1 MDDIKRLSALLIA
14 SSMFMTNM
22 TCAVVSA
29 DEIPVEENQSSYS
42 ETIGETEQDF
52 GEAYAETPAEEE
64 AADVSENTADE
75 ETQTSEEQGE
85 EPEEQ
90 NEETPSVPEENSS
103 ENNAGQGE
111 PVQNEEIPAQAGTD
125 EASAVNKG
133 KGDIEG
139 LVNTKVFQVTL
150 PVKGNGLDYVA
161 DPQGLI
167 RKTNAAKHPD
177 SVYDENSNV
186 YFNNGTQVT
195 EDGRKVTA
203 YSGTSDPLT
212 VVNKSS
218 SAVTVVARVSAYYEQ
233 GASNPVALAGSR
245 DFTDVSKPS
254 ICLSVIRS
262 DDGSE
267 TVLTQREQIISAS
280 IPGCPGAYK
289 YVYEQ
294 GGNGETDYGYRLM
307 TDEELKS
314 FRADAANAGTDT
326 TFSEFSLCM
335 TGACNSDGDWKSEVN
350 YSFPSTSVVWN
361 VGFAV
366 SARPC
371 INNDYYTVAY
381 SSEIKIPYS
390 PGLFDAAA
398 TDIESA
404 EFITQS
410 GSIQIKG
417 NGSYFSVT
425 DNEITLTADFADYA
439 KNENGGILR
448 ITFNDPQN
456 TSVDITLDNSAAPS
470 LDENECHISP
480 EDKKIV
486 IPFSLGAGEKAAS
499 GVTSVKFG
507 NSDFSSSAYS
517 SVNGGSVTL
526 TASAVRTIQSK
537 GGGKV
542 YVTFDDSART
552 RCSFRVAVD

>member
-29 DEIPVEENQSSYS
+29 DEIPAEENQSSYS
-42 ETIGETEQDF
+42 ETIEETEQGFD
-52 GEAYAETPAEEE
+52 EANVETPAEEVTAE
-64 AADVSENTADE
+64 EPENAADE
-75 ETQTSEEQGE
+75 ETQESEEQGGTLQ
-85 EPEEQ
+85 EQ
-90 NEETPSVPEENSS
+90 NEETPSVPEES
-103 ENNAGQGE
+103 NAEQGE
-111 PVQNEEIPAQAGTD
+111 PVQNEEIPAESGPE

-177 SVYDENSNV
+177 SVYDDNSNV
-186 YFNNGTQVT
+186 YFNNGEQVT

-203 YSGTSDPLT
+203 YSKTSDPLT

-233 GASNPVALAGSR
+233 GATNPVALAGSR
-245 DFTDVSKPS
+245 DWTDVSKPS

-267 TVLTQREQIISAS
+267 TVLTQREQVIQAS
-280 IPGCPGAYK
+280 IPGCPEAYK
-289 YVYEQ
+289 FVYED
-294 GGNGETDYGYRLM
+294 GNNGEKDYGYRLM
-307 TDEELKS
+307 SDEELKS
-314 FRADAANAGTDT
+314 SGMDAAFKD
-326 TFSEFSLCM
+326 FSLRM
-335 TGACNSDGDWKSEVN
+335 TGECNSDGEWKSDLD

-366 SARPC
+366 SAKPC
-371 INNDYYTVAY
+371 INNDYCTVAY
-381 SSEIKIPYS
+381 DSEIKIPYS
-390 PGLFDAAA
+390 LGLFDAAA
-398 TDIESA
+398 SGISSA
-404 EFITQS
+404 EFISQS
-410 GSIQIKG
+410 GSTQING
-417 NGSYFSVT
+417 NGSYFSAT
-425 DNEITLTADFADYA
+425 ENEITLTSDFAYYA
-439 KNENGGILR
+439 RSENGGILR

-470 LDENECHISP
+470 LDETECHISS
-480 EDKKIV
+480 DDRKV
-486 IPFSLGAGEKAAS
+486 YIPFSYGAGEKAAS
-499 GVTSVKFG
+499 GITSVKFG
-507 NSDFSSSAYS
+507 NNDFSSSAYS
-517 SVNGGSVTL
+517 SVDGGNVVLS
-526 TASAVRTIQSK
+526 ASAVRAIQSK

-542 YVTFDDSART
+542 YITFNDAAHT
-552 RCSFRVAVD
+552 KCGFKVIVD

>member
-29 DEIPVEENQSSYS
+29 DEIPAEENQSSYS
-42 ETIGETEQDF
+42 ETIGETEQGFD
-52 GEAYAETPAEEE
+52 EAPVETPAEEVTAE
-64 AADVSENTADE
+64 ESENTADE
-75 ETQTSEEQGE
+75 EVHVN
-85 EPEEQ
+85 EEQ
-90 NEETPSVPEENSS
+90 NGEAPSVPEENTS
-103 ENNAGQGE
+103 ENNTEQGE
-111 PVQNEEIPAQAGTD
+111 PVQNEEVPAESGPE

-177 SVYDENSNV
+177 SVYDNDSNV
-186 YFNNGTQVT
+186 YFNNGQKVT
-195 EDGRKVTA
+195 EDGRTITA

-254 ICLSVIRS
+254 ICLSVVRS

-267 TVLTQREQIISAS
+267 TVLTQREQVISAS

-294 GGNGETDYGYRLM
+294 SNNGETDYGYRLM
-307 TDEELKS
+307 TDEELQS
-314 FRADAANAGTDT
+314 FRADAANTGTDT
-326 TFSEFSLCM
+326 TFKEFSLCM
-335 TGACNSDGDWKSEVN
+335 TGACNSDGEWKSDVN
-350 YSFPSTSVVWN
+350 YSFPTTSVVWN

-390 PGLFDAAA
+390 LGLFDAAA
-398 TDIESA
+398 TGIASA
-404 EFITQS
+404 EFISQN
-410 GSIQIKG
+410 GSVQING
-417 NGSYFSVT
+417 NGSYFSST
-425 DNEITLTADFADYA
+425 DNEITLTSDFAYYA

-448 ITFNDPQN
+448 VTFNDPQN

-470 LDENECHISP
+470 LDETECHISMD
-480 EDKKIV
+480 DKKVV

-517 SVNGGSVTL
+517 SVNGGSVVL
-526 TASAVRTIQSK
+526 SASAVRTIQSK

-542 YVTFDDSART
+542 YVTFDDPAHT
-552 RCSFRVAVD
+552 RCGFKVIID